1 MKKLMIA
8 AAALAAVATAGAVE
22 SANIVGY
29 TTVTIPAQQYTMIGV
44 QFDGLDGE
52 GISVQD
58 LFQNPLGQGIVGAA
72 NPNLAANSVRLQYWD
87 PAESGHYVTLYL
99 NNSTQ
104 AARSNQWCLA
114 AAPADTSWGTA
125 RNVASTKRLTS
136 GMGLWLIRP
145 EGTYDQPLTLTMAGQ
160 VVIAQS
166 GRTYVCRE
174 GYTMISGGFTTGFA
188 PNPDVAGVGDAIDW
202 LSKGFVGA
210 ANPNLAANADRI
222 QFWDP
227 TESGKYVTLYLNN
240 ASAQPT
246 RYNKWCLVNAAND
259 TSWGSARNVATPK
272 VIPEGRGFWLIRPSG
287 SGELTFTLPQ
297 PYTL

>member
-1 MKKLMIA
+1 
-8 AAALAAVATAGAVE
+8 
-22 SANIVGY
+22 
-29 TTVTIPAQQYTMIGV
+29 MIGV

-58 LFQNPLGQGIVGAA
+58 LFQDPLGQGLVGAA
-72 NPNLAANSVRLQYWD
+72 NPNLAGAAIRLQYWD

-99 NNSTQ
+99 NNSAQ

-114 AAPADTSWGTA
+114 AAPADTSWGSA

-145 EGTYDQPLTLTMAGQ
+145 ANTYDQPLTLTMAGQ
-160 VVIAQS
+160 VVVAQS

-174 GYTMISGGFTTGFA
+174 GYTMISGGFSTGFA
-188 PNPDVAGVGDAIDW
+188 PNPDVAGVGEAIDW
-202 LSKGFVGA
+202 LGKGFVGA
-210 ANPNLAANADRI
+210 ANPNLAGAADRI

-240 ASAQPT
+240 AQAQAA